1 MHWQNVCEV
10 SLSSKIA
17 WQGVKRSASID
28 AWRIFCSTV
37 NSRATLTPFYCSIS
51 PDQRHNRSDETG
63 LRIMLT
69 ELTDHGIIAAKNLDD
84 GRHLFIPHDLP
95 VLKQILRFKPDA
107 D

>member
-1 MHWQNVCEV
+1 
-10 SLSSKIA
+10 
-17 WQGVKRSASID
+17 
-28 AWRIFCSTV
+28 
-37 NSRATLTPFYCSIS
+37 
-51 PDQRHNRSDETG
+51 
-63 LRIMLT
+63 MLT